1 MRGQA
6 DMHIQARRI
15 FRLSLTTALALAAAY
30 GLAVPL
36 PFLAPLFAIM
46 LVAKPTPPPGLK
58 SLFGLVLLVLLTLG
72 VGLLLIPMLQH
83 YPVAALL
90 IVALGLYFSSYL
102 TVNLGKG
109 LVGALL
115 TVGFT
120 LISAAGTVDY
130 ALATTVIQ
138 ALVLG
143 LVISIVCSWVVYPW
157 FPEDPAG
164 RPPVPAASS
173 EEQSTW
179 IALRAALIVLPVYFL
194 TLTNPLLYMPTLM
207 KSVSLGQ
214 QGSLVDARGAGRE
227 LLGSTFLAGCFAV
240 LFWGLLGISTNLW
253 MFFGWMLLFGVY
265 FSSKL
270 YGLIPTRHPASYWLN
285 VATTLLILLGPAVE
299 DSDSGKDVYMAFAVR
314 MGLFVA
320 VTFYAW
326 LAVYAL
332 EYLRTRRI
340 RRAASLSQDMET
352 PAC

>member
-1 MRGQA
+1 
-6 DMHIQARRI
+6 MHIQARRI

-30 GLAVPL
+30 ALAVPL

-46 LVAKPTPPPGLK
+46 LVAKPSPPPGLK
-58 SLFGLVLLVLLTLG
+58 GLVGLVLLVLLTLG

-83 YPVAALL
+83 YPVAAVL

-120 LISAAGTVDY
+120 LISAAGMVDY

-157 FPEDPAG
+157 FPEDAAGEQKPAPAG
-164 RPPVPAASS
+164 S

-179 IALRAALIVLPVYFL
+179 IALRATLIVLPVYFL
-194 TLTNPLLYMPTLM
+194 TLTNPLMYMPTLM

-214 QGSLVDARGAGRE
+214 QGSLVDARSAGRE

-240 LFWGLLGISTNLW
+240 LFWGLLGLSTNLW
-253 MFFGWMLLFGVY
+253 MFFWWMLLFGVY

-270 YGLIPTRHPASYWLN
+270 YRLLATRYPASFWLN
-285 VATTLLILLGPAVE
+285 VATTMLILLGPAVE

-326 LAVYAL
+326 LAVYLL
-332 EYLRTRRI
+332 EHLRTRRI
-340 RRAASLSQDMET
+340 RRVAPLTPEGET

>member
-1 MRGQA
+1 MP
-6 DMHIQARRI
+6 IQARRI
-15 FRLSLTTALALAAAY
+15 FRLSLTTALALAVAY
-30 GLAVPL
+30 ALAVPL
-36 PFLAPLFAIM
+36 PFLAPLFATM
-46 LVAKPTPPPGLK
+46 LVARPAPPPGLK
-58 SLFGLVLLVLLTLG
+58 GLAGLVVLVLFTLG
-72 VGLLLIPMLQH
+72 VGLVLIPMLQH

-90 IVALGLYFSSYL
+90 IVAVGLYFSSYL

-143 LVISIVCSWVVYPW
+143 LVISIVCSWLVYPW
-157 FPEDPAG
+157 FPEDPMAG
-164 RPPVPAASS
+164 PPPAAAAGS
-173 EEQSTW
+173 EERSTW
-179 IALRAALIVLPVYFL
+179 IALRATLIVLPVYFL

-214 QGSLVDARGAGRE
+214 QGSLVDARSAGRE

-240 LFWGLLGISTNLW
+240 LFWALLGLSTSLW
-253 MFFGWMLLFGVY
+253 MFFWWMLLFGVY

-270 YGLIPTRHPASYWLN
+270 YRLMPSRYPASFWLN
-285 VATTLLILLGPAVE
+285 VATTMLILLGPAVE

-320 VTFYAW
+320 VTSYAW
-326 LAVYAL
+326 LAVYLL
-332 EYLRTRRI
+332 EQLRTRRI
-340 RRAASLSQDMET
+340 GRVAASSRDGEM
-352 PAC
+352 PVC